1 LRKGSIGPAAFLRLR
16 LCCALAVAAVLFLPA
31 AAAAKCLSPDDP
43 VAGTLR
49 KVTIRHPETSELITN
64 WHIVPSDPVCVK
76 VGDVTW
82 KNQLDIE
89 IEFAKSVDLAKMD
102 EQLGMPVGFKG
113 KIVGFRDARDTADII
128 VTDAKP
134 YGDLDDAGEL
144 KR

>member
-1 LRKGSIGPAAFLRLR
+1 MRTGSIGLGAFVPFRVWITIAGV
-16 LCCALAVAAVLFLPA
+16 ALLGLPA
-31 AAAAKCLSPDDP
+31 IATAKCLSPNDP

-49 KVTIRHPETSELITN
+49 KVIIRHPETSQLITN
-64 WHIVPSDPVCVK
+64 WHIVPSEPVCVK
-76 VGDVTW
+76 IGDVTW
-82 KNQLDIE
+82 KNQIDIQ

-102 EQLGMPVGFKG
+102 EQLGTPIGFKG

-134 YGDLDDAGEL
+134 FGDLDDAGEL

>member
-1 LRKGSIGPAAFLRLR
+1 MRTGSIGPAAFLR
-16 LCCALAVAAVLFLPA
+16 LCCALAVAAVLLLPT

-134 YGDLDDAGEL
+134 YGDLDDAGEF

>member
-1 LRKGSIGPAAFLRLR
+1 LRGCGCVAIAGAAL
-16 LCCALAVAAVLFLPA
+16 LALPA
-31 AAAAKCLSPDDP
+31 TAAAKCLSPEDP
-43 VAGTLR
+43 VSGTLR

-64 WHIVPSDPVCVK
+64 WHIVPSEPVCVK

-82 KNQLDIE
+82 ENQLDIE
-89 IEFAKSVDLAKMD
+89 IEFAKSVDLTKMD
-102 EQLGMPVGFKG
+102 EQLGMVAGFKG

-128 VTDAKP
+128 VTDAEP

>member
-1 LRKGSIGPAAFLRLR
+1 MAASLRFGIRVAIFGLALFAVPAEAT
-16 LCCALAVAAVLFLPA
+16 AQ
-31 AAAAKCLSPDDP
+31 CLSPNDP

-49 KVTIRHPETSELITN
+49 KVTIRHPENSQLITN
-64 WHIVPSDPVCVK
+64 WHIVPSEPICVTN
-76 VGDVTW
+76 GDVTW
-82 KNQLDIE
+82 KNQLDIQ

-102 EQLGMPVGFKG
+102 EQLGMPMGFKG

-134 YGDLDDAGEL
+134 YGELDDAGEL

>member
-1 LRKGSIGPAAFLRLR
+1 MRKGSLRSAAFLRG
-16 LCCALAVAAVLFLPA
+16 CGCVAIAGAALLALPA
-31 AAAAKCLSPDDP
+31 TAAAKCLSPEDP
-43 VAGTLR
+43 LSGTLR

-64 WHIVPSDPVCVK
+64 WHIVPSEPVCVK

-82 KNQLDIE
+82 ENQLDIE

-102 EQLGMPVGFKG
+102 EQLGMVAGFKG

-128 VTDAKP
+128 VTDAEP